1 MKKQSIIIAILISL
15 PFFSSGIA
23 FAGAEDDAFRAA
35 VEELFDTYITVNM
48 KKDTD
53 GYMALWDENGV
64 KMVPNSPAIKGKSA
78 IEELKRKK
86 NNNPDDL
93 TMEIIVE
100 DSQVAGEFGFAH
112 GTFSVSV
119 KPKGDGDTKFIAGNY
134 LTIFKKQADGS
145 WKIYRDNINYNP
157 APK

>member
-1 MKKQSIIIAILISL
+1 MNRQILIIAALFFLI
-15 PFFSSGIA
+15 FISSNTVI
-23 FAGAEDDAFRAA
+23 AGAEDDAFRAA
-35 VEELFDTYITVNM
+35 VEELFDTYSSVNM
-48 KKDTD
+48 EKDTD

-93 TMEIIVE
+93 TMEILVE

-119 KPKGDGDTKFIAGNY
+119 KPKGNGDTKSIDGNY

-145 WKIYRDNINYNP
+145 WKIYRDSISYNP
-157 APK
+157 ASK

>member
-1 MKKQSIIIAILISL
+1 MNKQILIIAALVSL
-15 PFFSSGIA
+15 PFFSSEIV

-35 VEELFDTYITVNM
+35 VEELFDTYSSVNM

-119 KPKGDGDTKFIAGNY
+119 KPKGGGDTKSIAGNY
-134 LTIFKKQADGS
+134 LTIFKKQADSS
-145 WKIYRDNINYNP
+145 WKIYRDSISYNP
-157 APK
+157 ALR